1 MKTPTAMKAQAKAL
15 TCQLTAV
22 SVTLCVVRLSVE
34 YVTCQMMSSLQGMT
48 GALLDAPYCHM

>member
-1 MKTPTAMKAQAKAL
+1 MKTPTAMKAQAKVL

-22 SVTLCVVRLSVE
+22 SVTLCVGLSVE

-48 GALLDAPYCHM
+48 GALWDAPYCHM